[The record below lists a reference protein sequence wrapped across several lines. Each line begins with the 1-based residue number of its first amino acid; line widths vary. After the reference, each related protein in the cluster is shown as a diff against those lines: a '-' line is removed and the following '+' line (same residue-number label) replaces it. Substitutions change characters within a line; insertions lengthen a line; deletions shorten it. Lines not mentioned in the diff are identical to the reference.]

1 MGSAIDPFDLVGSL
15 LSGIGRAITSGLA
28 GMARWAMDGLLSA
41 LTSTTGVDLGL
52 VNGPW
57 RAMVVVG
64 AMASVP
70 VIVVAVTQAA
80 VRGRPG
86 EAAARGLGAPL
97 VGGVGLLV
105 SRALV
110 GGLIT
115 ACTWASWELIDVGL
129 GGSSALVT
137 TWTKFLS
144 AIGAGGAVV
153 GGAEGSLGAVA
164 LMLLVTAVLAFTVW
178 VELAVRAALLYLLA
192 TMLPLALVGLYW
204 RRLSGW
210 LVRLGEVIVA
220 VALSQVII
228 TAGFVLGTAL
238 LDHSLS
244 PSGPD
249 ISGIVS
255 GLGLLLLASLGL
267 PLTLRIVPMAV
278 DAAVHAGAAM
288 RVTRA
293 AEHLGSATGAGSVA
307 RLATAPLRVIS
318 GYSAGTG
325 TAGAQRLASAGEAT
339 GAAADASRVQLL
351 ATSRAARAGARLA
364 QRGAS
369 APPPT
374 PAGEPT

>member
-1 MGSAIDPFDLVGSL
+1 MGSSLDPFDLVGSL
-15 LSGIGRAITSGLA
+15 LSGIGHAITSGLA

-41 LTSTTGVDLGL
+41 LTSTTGVDLGAI
-52 VNGPW
+52 NGPW
-57 RAMVVVG
+57 RAMVVVAG
-64 AMASVP
+64 MASVP

-86 EAAARGLGAPL
+86 ESAARGLGAPL
-97 VGGVGLLV
+97 AAGVGLLV

-115 ACTWASWELIDVGL
+115 ACSWASWELIDVGL

-137 TWTKFLS
+137 TWTKFLT

-153 GGAEGSLGAVA
+153 GGPEGSAAAVV

-210 LVRLGEVIVA
+210 LMRMAEVIVA

-244 PSGPD
+244 LGAPD
-249 ISGIVS
+249 ISGVVS

-267 PLTLRIVPMAV
+267 PLTLRVVPMAV
-278 DAAVHAGAAM
+278 DAAVHAGAGM
-288 RVTRA
+288 RLTRA
-293 AEHLGSATGAGSVA
+293 AEHLGSVTGAGSVT
-307 RLATAPLRVIS
+307 RLATAPLRAIS
-318 GYSAGTG
+318 GYSAG
-325 TAGAQRLASAGEAT
+325 AGAAGAERLASAGEAA
-339 GAAADASRVQLL
+339 GAATDASRVRLL

-364 QRGAS
+364 QRGATT
-369 APPPT
+369 PPD